1 MSQTTTILR
10 QLLIIRRVRSLNKN
24 HIYPSI
30 ETLVE
35 YLKVEF
41 EKRDISNAGISIP
54 TLKRDIE
61 QIRSFFRIDFNYIT
75 KERGYC
81 IEEEQ
86 DASFVE
92 SSLESFEIIAAVG
105 ADGLMPNHIIPEKRK
120 LARGLE
126 HFSFLSRCIEKKMV
140 IEFSYYKYDSDTT
153 TQPIVKPLFLKE
165 SKGRWYLLAM
175 PENETEIKAYGLD
188 RMQWVDTTDKCFKLN
203 ISKEEIEAKYN
214 DCFAMFTSDKP
225 AEKVVLSFDLRD
237 GNYLTSYP
245 MHHSQTVE
253 VKEKEVII
261 TLQIKITLDFM
272 MELMSRAWSVKV
284 IEPLSLKNELHQY
297 FSAAK
302 ERNL

>member
-10 QLLIIRRVRSLNKN
+10 QLLIIKRVRALNKK
-24 HIYPSI
+24 HMYPSI

-35 YLKVEF
+35 YLKKEF
-41 EKRDISNAGISIP
+41 EKRDIPNAGISIP

-61 QIRSFFRIDFNYIT
+61 QIRSFFSIDFTYIT

-81 IEEEQ
+81 IENEQ
-86 DASFVE
+86 DVSFVE
-92 SSLESFEIIAAVG
+92 TNLESFEIISAIG
-105 ADGLMPNHIIPEKRK
+105 ADGLLPNHIIPEKRK

-126 HFSFLSRCIEKKMV
+126 HFSFLSRCIEEKKEV
-140 IEFSYYKYDSDTT
+140 EFSYYKYDSDTT
-153 TQPIVKPLFLKE
+153 TQPVVQPLFLKE

-175 PENETEIKAYGLD
+175 PANEAEIKAYGLD
-188 RMQWVDTTDKCFKLN
+188 RMQWVDTTDKRFKLN

-214 DCFAMFTSDKP
+214 DCFAMFTSNEP
-225 AEKVVLSFDLRD
+225 AEKVILSFDLRD

-245 MHHSQTVE
+245 IHHSQTVE
-253 VKEKEVII
+253 VKEKEVIL

-284 IEPLSLKNELHQY
+284 IEPLSLKNQLHQY
-297 FSAAK
+297 FVDAAH
-302 ERNL
+302 RNQ